1 MAHIAEAFARPS
13 MEGLASPNG
22 SYFTMPIGLCGAE
35 PIYAINA
42 INAIIPLHYHYGHQM
57 QKETR
62 WGFPEVFLELVS
74 CCVPARTWV
83 MWLRSATMHQT
94 IQARLHIRMNKS
106 AVCTLPAAM
115 QVLIHQIRASLTIYT
130 CFFCVYHL
138 NRCKAFT
145 CGRWMNHVWNFQFSL
160 PLSIFFSDFPWLII
174 LQRGNPVSIA
184 GCPTKRSMP
193 RLIWSLINSTHLHFP
208 TFAVIATG

>member
-1 MAHIAEAFARPS
+1 M
-13 MEGLASPNG
+13 
-22 SYFTMPIGLCGAE
+22 
-35 PIYAINA
+35 
-42 INAIIPLHYHYGHQM
+42 
-57 QKETR
+57 
-62 WGFPEVFLELVS
+62 GFPRGFPWISFMLCASKNMGHVAEIRDYASDDSGKTPHPYEQVCS
-74 CCVPARTWV
+74 
-83 MWLRSATMHQT
+83 
-94 IQARLHIRMNKS
+94 LHVASRDAGADASNPCQS
-106 AVCTLPAAM
+106 YY
-115 QVLIHQIRASLTIYT
+115 IHMF
-130 CFFCVYHL
+130 FFCVYHL

>member
-1 MAHIAEAFARPS
+1 MALHIAEAFARPS

-35 PIYAINA
+35 PTYAINT
-42 INAIIPLHYHYGHQM
+42 IIPLHYHYGHQM

-83 MWLRSATMHQT
+83 TWLRSATMHQT

-106 AVCTLPAAM
+106 AVCTLPAGM
-115 QVLIHQIRASLTIYT
+115 QVLMHQIRASLTIYM
-130 CFFCVYHL
+130 FFFVCTISIDV
-138 NRCKAFT
+138 KP
-145 CGRWMNHVWNFQFSL
+145 L
-160 PLSIFFSDFPWLII
+160 PVD
-174 LQRGNPVSIA
+174 A
-184 GCPTKRSMP
+184 G
-193 RLIWSLINSTHLHFP
+193 
-208 TFAVIATG
+208 